1 MQAMRLTYPDKIR
14 AVCEVQF
21 QPTRAHEGDAGLDLR
36 STISTVIYPHEMLVV
51 GTGLKVE
58 VPLGWVAIATPR
70 SSQGK
75 IKVGLANTIGV
86 IDHQYRG
93 EILLMI
99 ENNGKDEYLIKQGDR
114 IGQLII
120 IPCWI
125 GNLTFVD
132 QLSDSKRGANG
143 FGSTGT
149 K

>member
-1 MQAMRLTYPDKIR
+1 MQTMRLTYPDKIR
-14 AVCEVQF
+14 AVCEAQF

-36 STISTVIYPHEMLVV
+36 STISTVIYPNEMLVV
-51 GTGLKVE
+51 GTGLKIE
-58 VPLGWVAIATPR
+58 VPLGWVAIAAPR
-70 SSQGK
+70 SGQGK
-75 IKVGLANTIGV
+75 IKVGLANTIGI

-114 IGQLII
+114 IGQLMII
-120 IPCWI
+120 TCWI

-132 QLSDSKRGANG
+132 QLSDTKRGAGG